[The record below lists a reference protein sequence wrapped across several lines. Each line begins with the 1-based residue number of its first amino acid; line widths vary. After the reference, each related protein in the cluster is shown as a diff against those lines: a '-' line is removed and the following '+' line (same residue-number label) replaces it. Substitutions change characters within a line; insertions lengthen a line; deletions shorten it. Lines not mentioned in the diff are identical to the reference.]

1 MTALRRLK
9 GFRIAWIRLKLVESK
24 AAVVD
29 MIERCSSLF
38 GLTKTSCC
46 RHAMG
51 YGLRR
56 KAMSCIRCLSWF
68 TSDGRN
74 RCGVPRTRS
83 SLKIKFR
90 HPRAVPTNTVFV
102 R

>member
-9 GFRIAWIRLKLVESK
+9 GFRIAWIRLKLVESE

-56 KAMSCIRCLSWF
+56 KAMSYMHSMPKLVHVGWTESM
-68 TSDGRN
+68 
-74 RCGVPRTRS
+74 RS
-83 SLKIKFR
+83 ATDAKQPKNQI
-90 HPRAVPTNTVFV
+90 
-102 R
+102 